1 MINYSEMFGRDEIIR
16 LGRLLQDITT
26 DLRNFESKFSTKIE
40 LIYNFYTNH
49 WVIEENLPLATKS
62 LKCDISQ
69 YCLDDGIWRMEYM
82 PGLYPYV
89 IGDHMFIL
97 KCSKPIPKYDE
108 FIMTSLIQSKKGLDM
123 TNGKLSNTKFIEN
136 APDSVINLE
145 KKKLEDF
152 GFKWELWTKAYL
164 LYE

>member
-1 MINYSEMFGRDEIIR
+1 
-16 LGRLLQDITT
+16 
-26 DLRNFESKFSTKIE
+26 
-40 LIYNFYTNH
+40 
-49 WVIEENLPLATKS
+49 
-62 LKCDISQ
+62 
-69 YCLDDGIWRMEYM
+69 
-82 PGLYPYV
+82 
-89 IGDHMFIL
+89 
-97 KCSKPIPKYDE
+97 
-108 FIMTSLIQSKKGLDM
+108 MTSLIQSKKGLDM